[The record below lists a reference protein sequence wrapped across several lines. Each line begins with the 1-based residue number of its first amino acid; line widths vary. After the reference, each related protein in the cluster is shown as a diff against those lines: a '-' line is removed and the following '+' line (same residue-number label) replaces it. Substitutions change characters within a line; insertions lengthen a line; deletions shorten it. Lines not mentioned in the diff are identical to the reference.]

1 MPKTKA
7 KPVATKIDAV
17 VGSDDVEIKRAA
29 AEIAEKLKS
38 PDAGEFGL
46 ETIDGAA
53 DNADQA
59 AARIRS
65 TIDALRTLP
74 FLGGEKLVW
83 LKNANFLG
91 DDQKARSAAVQAALE
106 ELSETINAGLGPEV
120 IFLISAIDVDKRRS
134 FYKALAKRAELQV
147 FEKLDSSRGGW
158 EEEATRMVQARAK
171 KRRLQF
177 DDDALEDFV
186 LLP

>member
-7 KPVATKIDAV
+7 RTAAVKVYAV
-17 VGSDDVEIKRAA
+17 VGSDDVEVKHTAT
-29 AEIAEKLKS
+29 ELAEKLK
-38 PDAGEFGL
+38 PAEAGDFGL

-59 AARIRS
+59 VARIRS
-65 TIDALRTLP
+65 TIEALRTFP
-74 FLGGEKLVW
+74 FFGCEKLVW

-106 ELSETINAGLGPEV
+106 ELAETINAGLGPE
-120 IFLISAIDVDKRRS
+120 ITFLLSAIEVDRRRS
-134 FYKALAKRAELQV
+134 FYKSLAKRAELQV

-158 EEEATRMVQARAK
+158 EEEATEMVQARAK
-171 KRRLQF
+171 KRKL
-177 DDDALEDFV
+177 
-186 LLP
+186 